1 MPARLGGT
9 CEGSHTPGE
18 HPATALRRAYPGRMS
33 TIRNPVGPLPPEVY
47 WRRRLV
53 VGLGVLAVI
62 VIIVLIIVR
71 PGTGEPAEQPTPDPQ
86 SSETA
91 EPGEGDGA
99 SGEVAACTADQ
110 VEVTP
115 VTDAASYTA
124 DQQPLLSLTLL
135 NTGAD
140 PCTIEAGSDVQSYVI
155 TSGSDRIWASTD
167 CQEPGVPAVVT
178 LEPGEPLS
186 TTPFAWSRTRSTPD
200 DCGSERPPVTAG
212 GATYRL
218 SVSVGEFASAGD
230 RPFILN

>member
-1 MPARLGGT
+1 
-9 CEGSHTPGE
+9 
-18 HPATALRRAYPGRMS
+18 MS

-71 PGTGEPAEQPTPDPQ
+71 PGTGEPADQPTPEPQ
-86 SSETA
+86 SSESA
-91 EPGEGDGA
+91 EPG
-99 SGEVAACTADQ
+99 AADEIGPCTADQ

-115 VTDAASYTA
+115 VTDATSYTA

-135 NTGAD
+135 NTSSVA
-140 PCTIEAGSDVQSYVI
+140 CTMQAGSDVQSYVI

-167 CQEPGVPAVVT
+167 CQQPGVPAEIT
-178 LEPGEPLS
+178 LEPGVAVP
-186 TTPFAWSRTRSTPD
+186 TAPFAWSRTRSAPD
-200 DCGSERPPVTAG
+200 DCESTRQPVIAG

-218 SVSVGEFASAGD
+218 SVSVGEFASTSD